1 MDFIPELARRFLEIC
16 EYYYSDIGEARAL
29 AHSESRLSNLP
40 GGRNGPQDAYRHI
53 LIAAELTRRLGTE
66 TAKLGLDALEAYG
79 TAMQLQKSEDEAMDR
94 YNNELGYKIGQN
106 AQSWKEV
113 VARARELIER
123 DHLGEPGYA
132 WWESPVKWEDSPP
145 ESNWPNPKWPVNGA
159 PFPLPPG
166 IPYPLHGNWSWKT
179 LKDLVCSDEPPPGLP
194 PWDDA
199 EKAPNPM
206 WHDPL
211 VLDLDGDGIT
221 TTSVTNGPWFDHD
234 SNGFVERSGWI
245 SPYDGFLVMD
255 RNGNGFID
263 DGKELFGNETIL
275 SNGIKAANG
284 FEALDELDGNHGV
297 LGDELF
303 DRGYHGVGTISGQ
316 MLVKLAGVSS

>member
-1 MDFIPELARRFLEIC
+1 
-16 EYYYSDIGEARAL
+16 
-29 AHSESRLSNLP
+29 
-40 GGRNGPQDAYRHI
+40 
-53 LIAAELTRRLGTE
+53 
-66 TAKLGLDALEAYG
+66 
-79 TAMQLQKSEDEAMDR
+79 
-94 YNNELGYKIGQN
+94 
-106 AQSWKEV
+106 
-113 VARARELIER
+113 
-123 DHLGEPGYA
+123 
-132 WWESPVKWEDSPP
+132 
-145 ESNWPNPKWPVNGA
+145 
-159 PFPLPPG
+159 
-166 IPYPLHGNWSWKT
+166 
-179 LKDLVCSDEPPPGLP
+179 
-194 PWDDA
+194 
-199 EKAPNPM
+199 M

-221 TTSVTNGPWFDHD
+221 TTSVINGPWFDHD
-234 SNGFVERSGWI
+234 SNGFAERSGWI
-245 SPYDGFLVMD
+245 NPYDGFLVMD